1 MDQERIDVEK
11 LLQEVRSEIEER
23 YTPEDIKRF
32 ELVANDES
40 FIRLSCENS
49 YNDSVCTERIIH
61 CLEGQTVKVEREMKG
76 SFPARFVKKLARKLS
91 RPFIVPI
98 VEDQNSF
105 NSDVTIV
112 LYQLLSRLD
121 EQERVISELR
131 DQVESKG

>member
-1 MDQERIDVEK
+1 
-11 LLQEVRSEIEER
+11 
-23 YTPEDIKRF
+23 
-32 ELVANDES
+32 
-40 FIRLSCENS
+40 
-49 YNDSVCTERIIH
+49 
-61 CLEGQTVKVEREMKG
+61 MKG